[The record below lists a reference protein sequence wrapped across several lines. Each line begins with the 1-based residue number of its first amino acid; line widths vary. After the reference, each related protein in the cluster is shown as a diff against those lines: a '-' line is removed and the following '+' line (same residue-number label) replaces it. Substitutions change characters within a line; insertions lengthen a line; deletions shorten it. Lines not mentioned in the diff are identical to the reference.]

1 MLHILKIADKLKL
14 LAVVMIVF
22 LVLLGGAGA
31 YSIFM
36 LHENIKANLETAEQ
50 SQQAINSARSAQ
62 VHLKAQVQ
70 EYKNILMRGQ
80 NPDSFEKHL
89 SNFNQEEDAVRQEL
103 NSLLVLTKDRGMD
116 TKKIELALQVHE
128 HMGARYRETLSV
140 FNPEDPMSYQVV
152 DELVSGINREP
163 TELIDDI
170 VQQIEEFSSK
180 QVRQAVNYSNNLYK
194 YIFTALIAVTA
205 VSIVIAVLLAVVI
218 TRQITKP
225 LNALKNKM
233 EALAEKGGDLTQQ
246 IEISTKDE
254 LGALAAAFNKF
265 IANLREIM
273 IEVNNGAV
281 ELSRTAEQLSAISQ
295 QTAAGA
301 NETANTMSEISDAVQ
316 STSSNIKEI
325 SIGSR
330 YATEQARLGKEG
342 VLTITKQMNTI
353 FDTTHQVSQTIA
365 ELDADTRKIHKILEL
380 ITAIAEQT
388 TLLALNAAIEAAR
401 AGEHGR
407 GFAVVADEVRKLA
420 DQSAAAVQEIYGIT
434 RIIVSKTEDVVTAVA
449 NSTQQVDAGKEIVN
463 KVSGNFNEIIA
474 SINNLNSQIQQ
485 MATAVEQMSDNVSNA
500 AATTEEQTAAIQEV
514 SASAEQLSS
523 LSEQLKNL
531 IDKFKI

>member
-1 MLHILKIADKLKL
+1 MLRNLKIANKLKL
-14 LAVVMIVF
+14 LVVIMIVF
-22 LVLLGGAGA
+22 LVLLGGVGA
-31 YSIFM
+31 YSIFL
-36 LHENIKANLETAEQ
+36 LHGTIEDNLQTA
-50 SQQAINSARSAQ
+50 QQLQHAINSARNAE
-62 VHLKAQVQ
+62 VHLKTQVQ
-70 EYKNILMRGQ
+70 EYKNVITRGHD
-80 NPDSFEKHL
+80 PEEYERYL
-89 SNFNQEEDAVRQEL
+89 SDFNKEADTVQEEL
-103 NSLLVLTKDRGMD
+103 NNLMVLIKKQGMD
-116 TKKIELALQVHE
+116 TKKIEQALQAHE
-128 HMGARYRETLSV
+128 NMTAKYKEALDLY
-140 FNPEDPMSYQVV
+140 NPEDPLSYQIV
-152 DELVSGINREP
+152 DAAVYRINREP
-163 TELIDDI
+163 TNLIDEI
-170 VQQIEEFSSK
+170 VQQIEEFSS
-180 QVRQAVNYSNNLYK
+180 QRVQHAINYSNDFYK
-194 YIFTALIAVTA
+194 YIFTILMVVTT
-205 VSIVIAVLLAVVI
+205 VSIVIAMLLAVVI

-225 LNALKNKM
+225 LNALKNEM

-246 IEISTKDE
+246 IKISTKDE

-434 RIIVSKTEDVVTAVA
+434 RIIISKTEDVVTAVA

-474 SINNLNSQIQQ
+474 SINNLNLQIQQ

-500 AATTEEQTAAIQEV
+500 AATTEEQTAATQEV